1 MDTLCKPIKYRCLN
15 TGDTHHQQALTLRY
29 TLFFEPHGLPRD
41 ILYDEDEEN
50 SVHLAAIIENK
61 VAAYGRL
68 TIRQGGTA
76 QISQM
81 VVSPTF
87 QRQGLGYS
95 ILEKLVEK
103 AKCRDVNQIMLHARL
118 NAATLYRKLGF
129 ISVSDVYCSPK
140 TGINHITMKLEI
152 KKG

>member
-1 MDTLCKPIKYRCLN
+1 MDTPGKPIKYRWL
-15 TGDTHHQQALTLRY
+15 TTSDTHHQQALTLRY
-29 TLFFEPHGLPRD
+29 TLFFEPHGLPWD
-41 ILYDEDEEN
+41 ILFDKDEEN

-61 VAAYGRL
+61 IAAYGRL
-68 TIRQGGTA
+68 TMKQDGTA

-103 AKCRDVNQIMLHARL
+103 AKCSDVNQIMLNARL
-118 NAATLYRKLGF
+118 NVASLYRKLGF
-129 ISVSDVYCSPK
+129 ISVSEVYCSPK
-140 TGINHITMKLEI
+140 TGVDHIKMKLDI
-152 KKG
+152 